1 MFAAVDVHYPP
12 SGGARAALVLAP
24 DSAFSAIVC
33 EKTVFIDQVADY
45 QPGEFYRRELPP
57 IRAVL
62 AGVDDLDLLIID
74 GYVTL
79 DPGGRPGLGAYAHE
93 EFGVSV
99 IGGAKT
105 RFVSAVHAI
114 PVRRGT
120 AKRPLYVTA
129 VGVPPAAAADLV
141 RTMTGRFRLPDA
153 LRRVDALA
161 RGTALVVS
169 PVSSSGVLVESG

>member
-1 MFAAVDVHYPP
+1 M
-12 SGGARAALVLAP
+12 
-24 DSAFSAIVC
+24 
-33 EKTVFIDQVADY
+33 
-45 QPGEFYRRELPP
+45 
-57 IRAVL
+57 
-62 AGVDDLDLLIID
+62 
-74 GYVTL
+74 
-79 DPGGRPGLGAYAHE
+79 
-93 EFGVSV
+93 SV